1 MGVANID
8 MYKRA
13 NVSSPLNATLD
24 DLLKLK
30 QEFAETALLRPSGKS
45 AFDYGRAVGFYQ
57 CLGEVLARIENNLNE
72 GPSARTSREE
82 S

>member
-1 MGVANID
+1 

-24 DLLKLK
+24 ELLKLK
-30 QEFAETALLRPSGKS
+30 REFAETALSRPSKKS
-45 AFDYGRAVGFYQ
+45 AFDYGWACGFYQ
-57 CLGEVLARIENNLNE
+57 ALGEAIAVFEKNLNE